1 MSYILNALRKA
12 EKERQQ
18 KQEQTLGAQLQDH
31 KTSTARGLMP
41 WLLLLL
47 AINLCV
53 LAYVML
59 REEGQ
64 TQGGNQQP
72 VAQAAPPVAEFAK
85 KSSTAPESAEPEV
98 SREQSQVAEIEAS
111 PRKNT
116 VSAASE
122 PKLGM
127 DESVKTEAEMQQTVI
142 PEENLEFESSQ
153 PLVSAASEK
162 PKQAVDVPADIA
174 VATGENSEKLSGD
187 GESKRTA
194 EPVKQETT
202 QKIVHAESEMSQQN
216 KPGLPWLHEMPAAFR
231 RQVPELDIN
240 VYVYDEQPENR
251 FIMIAMKKFKVGQE
265 ISSGMLL
272 QEIQSDGIVVQY
284 QGKRFK
290 IKRA

>member
-18 KQEQTLGAQLQDH
+18 KQEQILGAQLQDH
-31 KTSTARGLMP
+31 KASTARGLMP

-47 AINLCV
+47 AVNLCV

-72 VAQAAPPVAEFAK
+72 VAQAAPPVAESAK
-85 KSSTAPESAEPEV
+85 KSSATPEFAGPEV
-98 SREQSQVAEIEAS
+98 SERQNRVAEIETI

-116 VSAASE
+116 DSVAPE
-122 PKLGM
+122 PKSGM
-127 DESVKTEAEMQQTVI
+127 DESVKTEAEMQQAVI

-162 PKQAVDVPADIA
+162 PKPALDVPADIA
-174 VATGENSEKLSGD
+174 VATDENSEKLSGK

-194 EPVKQETT
+194 EIVAQESA
-202 QKIVHAESEMSQQN
+202 KAVERSGRELSQQ
-216 KPGLPWLHEMPAAFR
+216 KLALPWLHEMPATFR

-265 ISSGMLL
+265 ISSGMML